1 MQSKQQSKRQLLEPD
16 EAIYRRL
23 CASKICV
30 LQEEKKI
37 AEKAK
42 MRINA
47 LPAWNP
53 GHICAGWPDAK
64 LSQTRDKTV

>member
-1 MQSKQQSKRQLLEPD
+1 MLEPD
-16 EAIYRRL
+16 EANFRRL
-23 CASKICV
+23 FASKISV
-30 LQEEKKI
+30 HQEEKKI
-37 AEKAK
+37 AEEAK